1 MVIER
6 WLNAPE
12 GLDDL
17 VKQKALI
24 PPNQWTTH
32 LRSFYTQI
40 AIKNKEIHS
49 STRLE
54 SPGEQKNHVEYI
66 DMANDLL
73 SCLVQPEV
81 YDNNEKSE

>member
-24 PPNQWTTH
+24 PPNQWATYLH
-32 LRSFYTQI
+32 NFYSQI
-40 AIKNKEIHS
+40 ALKNKEIHS

-73 SCLVQPEV
+73 SCLGQPEV
-81 YDNNEKSE
+81 YDNNEKSD

>member
-24 PPNQWTTH
+24 PPKRWAEYLH
-32 LRSFYTQI
+32 SFYTQI
-40 AIKNKEIHS
+40 ALKNKEIYS

-73 SCLVQPEV
+73 SSLAQPEV
-81 YDNNEKSE
+81 YDNSKKSE